1 MRSDRPT
8 ADVIIVGGG
17 FSGTTLAAELARR
30 GVSAVIVEGGDRA
43 GQGTAFST
51 PEQAHLLN
59 VPAGRMGAWAD
70 RPGDF
75 AEAVEDEGYGPGDFV
90 PRRRYGEYLRN
101 ILNEAQAS
109 GLVTVLGSDAA
120 SAERTDGG
128 WRISLADGSRIEG
141 RALVLA
147 QGNQPPATP
156 AFARGIPEQLLVND
170 PWSDEGRAAVTRVAA
185 SGEDVLIIGTGLTM
199 VDVVLSLDE
208 ARHRGRIIAL
218 SRRGQA
224 PRAHAEFEPA
234 PVELGDVPKG
244 SLLELWRWLRRRAGE
259 VGWRAAVD
267 GLRPHSH
274 PLWQALNEDEQRR
287 FLRHARPWWDVHRHR
302 IAPEVA
308 GRIRRLIEMGRLE
321 IVAARVTDMWTE
333 DGGLGVRIERR
344 GRSPHPPAP
353 RVPPS
358 PARGEG
364 LKVALA
370 INATGPAGVLDI
382 NKDGLLNS
390 LFAAG
395 LARADRLGIG
405 LEVDER
411 SRLAALRQA
420 QDERPMLWALGPMTK
435 GRYWEITAVPD
446 IRGQV
451 ALVAEDIA
459 KELGNAVQS

>member
-1 MRSDRPT
+1 MRSDGAA
-8 ADVIIVGGG
+8 ADVVIVGGG
-17 FSGTTLAAELARR
+17 FSGTMLAAELARR
-30 GVSAVIVEGGDRA
+30 GISTVLVEGAGRA

-51 PEQAHLLN
+51 PEHAHLLN

-75 AEAVEDEGYGPGDFV
+75 ADAVEDEGYGSDDFV
-90 PRRRYGEYLRN
+90 PRRRYGEYLRD

-109 GLVTVLGSDAA
+109 GLVTLVGHDAA
-120 SAERTDGG
+120 SAERMDGS
-128 WRISLADGSRIEG
+128 WRVSLTDGSRIGG

-147 QGNQPPATP
+147 QGNQPPARP
-156 AFARGIPEQLLVND
+156 AFARGIPEQLFVND

-208 ARHRGRIIAL
+208 ARHRGRIVAL

-234 PVELGDVPKG
+234 PVELDDVPKG
-244 SLLELWRWLRRRAGE
+244 SLLELWRWLRKRAAA

-267 GLRPHSH
+267 SLRPHSH
-274 PLWQALNEDEQRR
+274 ALWQALDEGEQRR

-321 IVAARVTDMWTE
+321 IIAGRATDMWAE
-333 DGGLGVRIERR
+333 YGRLGVSI
-344 GRSPHPPAP
+344 AP
-353 RVPPS
+353 RRSTLRHRAGAPS
-358 PARGEG
+358 HGTNG
-364 LKVALA
+364 QSHFALA
-370 INATGPAGVLDI
+370 VNATGPSAVIDS
-382 NKDGLLNS
+382 NEDGLLTS

-405 LEVDER
+405 LEIDER
-411 SRLAALRQA
+411 SRVACAPYA
-420 QDERPMLWALGPMTK
+420 WALGPMTK

-451 ALVAEDIA
+451 AAVASDIA
-459 KELGNAVQS
+459 MELEHALQS